1 VFSVR
6 TTLKRGIGRATSV
19 DGNGHAVLPPGATTP
34 VSRYWQ
40 PPPPPRSILRL
51 VGQVFFW
58 SLVALLMV
66 AGAFAGGLYLW
77 GHEKIGQ
84 LQAHSTDV
92 KAAQRNLDLPPPPSQ
107 AAIGLVIG
115 YDHRA
120 GEGNAPSRSDTL
132 MLLRADP
139 RTKSISML
147 SFPRDMAVP
156 IHCPGHSVFVSKI
169 NSAYATCGSKGT
181 LETMKALTGL
191 PINYLITVNFRG
203 FKRIVNQLGGVW
215 LDVDRRYFNDNS
227 GLGSGFGYATIN
239 LQPGYQRL
247 TGGGALDFVR
257 FRHTDSDFY
266 RVARQQLFVTAMKEQ
281 FRRSFSIF
289 KVPKLVNTVTHNVEV
304 GQGGGKAISAK
315 TVLRYAYFLW
325 KLPGGHFFQ
334 ARIDGL
340 TGQFD
345 LSTSSSS
352 IDEAVREFVS
362 PDVEAP
368 KVANAVALG
377 NRPKTVAPKPSETTI
392 GALNGNNVPGSAS
405 NARYLLGQRG
415 YQTVDPPANATG
427 NAPSFGYNHTVIYY
441 DPRLPRSQAAAREA
455 AKLFAPA
462 DVQRLTSIIRPLSN
476 GAMLTVVVGATFHNE
491 LAPAPLRPE
500 IVRHPPVVIFNR
512 AATEPLLRGVK
523 KKVPFRL
530 EVPNVIDS
538 GSIPDPE
545 KPIRVYRIE
554 GSHRAVR
561 LTFRTGGNQYWG
573 VEETNWEDAPVFG
586 DRSFDHV
593 LDGRRYSF
601 YYHGSHLHMIV
612 LHEHGSTYWVVNTL
626 LGSLSNE
633 TMIAI
638 AKGLRPL
645 DQPAAKKVKKAKK
658 AKAKKKGGQS

>member
-6 TTLKRGIGRATSV
+6 TTLKRGIGRVSAV
-19 DGNGHAVLPPGATTP
+19 DGNGHAVLPPGAATP
-34 VSRYWQ
+34 VSRYRQ
-40 PPPPPRSILRL
+40 PPPPRRSVPRL
-51 VGQVFFW
+51 VGQIFLW

-84 LQAHSTDV
+84 LQAHSADV
-92 KAAQRNLDLPPPPSQ
+92 KAAQKGLDLPPAPSQ

-115 YDHRA
+115 YDRRP

-132 MLLRADP
+132 MLLRSDP
-139 RTKSISML
+139 KTKSISML
-147 SFPRDMAVP
+147 SFPRDMSVP

-191 PINYLITVNFRG
+191 PINYLITVNFQG

-227 GLGSGFGYATIN
+227 GLGTGFTYAPIN

-247 TGGGALDFVR
+247 TGGSALAFVR

-281 FRRSFSIF
+281 FRRSFSIL
-289 KVPKLVNTVTHNVEV
+289 KVPKLVNTITHNVEV
-304 GQGGGKAISAK
+304 GQGGGKPISGK
-315 TVLRYAYFLW
+315 TIARYAFFLW
-325 KLPGGHFFQ
+325 QLPPGHFFQ
-334 ARIDGL
+334 ARIEGL

-345 LSTSSSS
+345 LTTSSSS
-352 IDEAVREFVS
+352 IDQAVRDFVS
-362 PDVEAP
+362 PDVGAP
-368 KVANAVALG
+368 QAATRVALG
-377 NRPKTVAPKPSETTI
+377 LKPKTVAPKPSETTV
-392 GALNGNNVPGSAS
+392 ATLNGNNVAGSAS

-415 YQTVDPPANATG
+415 YRTVDPPPSATG
-427 NAPSFGYNHTVIYY
+427 NAPSFGYNHTVVYY
-441 DPRLPRSQAAAREA
+441 DPRLPRSEA
-455 AKLFAPA
+455 ASREVAKLLAPA
-462 DVQRLTSIIRPLSN
+462 DVERVPAIIRPLSN

-491 LAPAPLRPE
+491 LAPAPARRE
-500 IVRHPPVVIFNR
+500 IVHQPAVVTSNR
-512 AATEPLLRGVK
+512 AATEPLLREVK
-523 KKVPFRL
+523 RKVRFRL
-530 EVPNVIDS
+530 EVPTVLES

-545 KPIRVYRIE
+545 KPVRVYRIE
-554 GSHRAVR
+554 GNHRAVR

-573 VEETNWEDAPVFG
+573 VQETNWEDPPAFG
-586 DRSFDHV
+586 NRSFDRV
-593 LDGRRYSF
+593 LNGRRYSL
-601 YYHGSHLHMIV
+601 YYRGSHLHMIV
-612 LHEHGSTYWVVNTL
+612 LHQHGSTYWVVNTL

-638 AKGLRPL
+638 AKGLQPL
-645 DQPAAKKVKKAKK
+645 DQPAAKKAKKAKK
-658 AKAKKKGGQS
+658 AKATKGSR